1 MHVIVDDKFF
11 EELEKMLRLICFRI
25 RVNGREALKNYPI
38 TPAQFDL
45 LQRLYFDGPQTMTKL
60 SQVLGV
66 AKSTTTGLV
75 TRLERDGFLRR
86 RPSDADRRVIVVE
99 ITELGSE
106 VIKSVINKRV
116 EYIKRVM
123 SNFKNAEAVELF
135 KKLRELY
142 EVIQESR

>member
-1 MHVIVDDKFF
+1 MHDGINDRFF
-11 EELEKMLRLICFRI
+11 EELERMLRLICFRI
-25 RVNGREALKNYPI
+25 RVTGREALKNYPI

-86 RPSDADRRVIVVE
+86 RPSDEDKRVIVVE
-99 ITELGSE
+99 ITELGRE
-106 VIKSVINKRV
+106 VIRSVINKRV
-116 EYIKRVM
+116 EYVRKVV
-123 SNFKNAEAVELF
+123 SDLGNLEAVELF
-135 KKLRELY
+135 EKLKRLY
-142 EVIQESR
+142 EVIQEQ